1 MKERFRQ
8 IYLEITNICNL
19 QCPFCHKDNRKKE
32 YMSLEDIKRVVM
44 MCKPYTKCLYLHLK
58 G

>member
-19 QCPFCHKDNRKKE
+19 QCPFCHKDNSKKF
-32 YMSLEDIKRVVM
+32 VM
-44 MCKPYTKCLYLHLK
+44 YLLYYLPLCSAPAKPHIRQQPM
-58 G
+58 